1 MFEALKHQGFKT
13 TPDDFAAHVK
23 HLWYYIVS
31 MQEQE
36 ITILREL
43 IILLAVSLPITY
55 LFHRA
60 SLPALVGFLI
70 TGVLIGP
77 YGAAII
83 TETRVVERLADIGVV
98 LLLFTVGL
106 EFSIADIFK
115 SGRQFLIGGGMQ
127 VALTISAVAGI
138 AVLFRYSPPQ
148 SLFFGFLASLSSTAI
163 VLKMYADRTELD
175 TAHGRLG
182 TGILLFQDIA
192 VVPMMLLLPVLA
204 ESGSAGAVT
213 PLSVII
219 SLGKAVLGL
228 IGVYF
233 AARQIVPFL
242 LHQVIRLRNREMF
255 FLLVVLLCLGTAWIT
270 YSLGLSLALGAFL
283 AGLIIAESEYSHHIV
298 AEIMPF
304 RDYFASIFFISIG
317 MLLHTDFFMA
327 HWLVLLLLTVLLIFL
342 KTGLT
347 AVTATLLRYPIRTSL
362 LAGLGLAQIGEF
374 SFLMAQQGQTRGLI
388 TGDAFQLFINTSIL
402 SMLAAPFLIQA
413 GPWLTTRLPEVSA
426 EAGEKKDYCAL
437 TGHTIIAGYGLNG
450 RNLAKTLKATHIPYV
465 VLEVNADTIR
475 KAREEGEPLIYG
487 DITRRDVLVRAG
499 AYCAKVIVF
508 AISDDRATRLAIR
521 LVREI
526 NPSIFILI
534 RTRYAADV
542 DELYKLGANQVIP
555 EEFETSIE
563 IFSRVLHEYH
573 VPNNVIASQIQLVRF
588 GGYKMLRGYSLDQE
602 NISRIAALFAEATV
616 DNIRIEPDSPAA
628 NRSLRELEIRKKS
641 GATVIAVV
649 RNNEAIANPEPG
661 LTLQA
666 DDIIVLLGAHRD
678 LDLAVNL
685 LSPGKEQL

>member
-1 MFEALKHQGFKT
+1 
-13 TPDDFAAHVK
+13 
-23 HLWYYIVS
+23 

-55 LFHRA
+55 VFHRA
-60 SLPALVGFLI
+60 KLPALVGFLI

-106 EFSIADIFK
+106 EFSLEDIFK
-115 SGRQFLIGGGMQ
+115 SGRQFLIGGGIQ
-127 VALTISAVAGI
+127 VALTIAVVMGVAF
-138 AVLFRYSPPQ
+138 LFHYPLPQ
-148 SLFFGFLASLSSTAI
+148 ALFFGFLASLSSTAI

-192 VVPMMLLLPVLA
+192 VVPMMLLLPVLSQA
-204 ESGSAGAVT
+204 SSAGAVT
-213 PLSVII
+213 PLSVLI

-228 IGVYF
+228 IGVYI
-233 AARQIVPFL
+233 AARQVVPFL
-242 LHQVIRLRNREMF
+242 LHQVIRLRNREIF
-255 FLLVVLLCLGTAWIT
+255 FLLVVLLCLGTAWVT

-283 AGLIIAESEYSHHIV
+283 AGLIISESEYSHHIV

-317 MLLHTDFFMA
+317 MLLHTEFFRT
-327 HWLVLLLLTVLLIFL
+327 HWLILLFLAAVLIVL
-342 KTGLT
+342 KTGLVT
-347 AVTATLLRYPIRTSL
+347 VTASILRYPIRTAL

-374 SFLMAQQGQTRGLI
+374 SFLLAQQGHDRSLMD
-388 TGDAFQLFINTSIL
+388 GDTFQLFINTSIL
-402 SMLAAPFLIQA
+402 SMLVAPFLIQA
-413 GPWLTTRLPEVSA
+413 GPWLTARLPETTT
-426 EAGEKKDYCAL
+426 EAGEEKNLCSL

-475 KAREEGEPLIYG
+475 KAREDGEPIIYG
-487 DITRRDVLVRAG
+487 DITRKDVLLRAG
-499 AYCAKVIVF
+499 VDCARVIVF
-508 AISDDRATRLAIR
+508 AISDNSATRIAIR
-521 LVREI
+521 MSREL

-534 RTRYAADV
+534 RTRYASEV
-542 DELYKLGANQVIP
+542 DELYRLGANQVIP

-573 VPNNVIASQIQLVRF
+573 VPGNIIANQIQLVRF

-602 NISRIAALFAEATV
+602 NIGRIAALFAGATV
-616 DNIRIEPDSPAA
+616 DNIQIGPDSPAA
-628 NRSLRELEIRKKS
+628 GKTLRDLDIRKNT
-641 GATVIAVV
+641 GATVIAIA
-649 RNNEAIANPEPG
+649 RDNEAITNPGPD
-661 LTLQA
+661 LALQS
-666 DDIIVLLGAHRD
+666 DDIVVLLGAHAD
-678 LDLAVNL
+678 LDKAMDL
-685 LSPGKEQL
+685 LTKKGA

>member
-1 MFEALKHQGFKT
+1 
-13 TPDDFAAHVK
+13 
-23 HLWYYIVS
+23 
-31 MQEQE
+31 
-36 ITILREL
+36 
-43 IILLAVSLPITY
+43 
-55 LFHRA
+55 
-60 SLPALVGFLI
+60 
-70 TGVLIGP
+70 
-77 YGAAII
+77 
-83 TETRVVERLADIGVV
+83 
-98 LLLFTVGL
+98 
-106 EFSIADIFK
+106 
-115 SGRQFLIGGGMQ
+115 
-127 VALTISAVAGI
+127 
-138 AVLFRYSPPQ
+138 
-148 SLFFGFLASLSSTAI
+148 
-163 VLKMYADRTELD
+163 
-175 TAHGRLG
+175 
-182 TGILLFQDIA
+182 
-192 VVPMMLLLPVLA
+192 
-204 ESGSAGAVT
+204 
-213 PLSVII
+213 
-219 SLGKAVLGL
+219 
-228 IGVYF
+228 
-233 AARQIVPFL
+233 
-242 LHQVIRLRNREMF
+242 MF